1 MFDYEKYRDIAAYN
15 EEDAQAAVQRI
26 LQHPEIV
33 YMLIGA
39 LSSDTS
45 DAAIQQKKIL
55 IGKILNTLKGV
66 KSYDDFQREITAGY
80 FIPTILKSTSD
91 GFSSSISKK
100 LDPKKP
106 YLFISNHR
114 DIILD
119 CALLDYALLKND
131 FPLCEMAIG
140 DNLLSNQLVEDLFRL
155 NGGVIVKRSLPMRE
169 KYLESIRLSEYF
181 VDKITEGNR
190 SIWVAQKSGRSKDGI
205 DTTHPAIIKMLYL
218 SKKKSGITF
227 SELIKSVNIV
237 PVAISYEY
245 DPNDIN
251 KARELFSLESKGTY
265 EKRKLEDVISMC
277 KGLRGY
283 KGRIH
288 ISLGDPLTEDYDT
301 PDAVAAEIDKRMHK
315 EYKLW
320 PSNYFAYDYLGKTDR
335 FKAEYQEFDQAAF
348 LKKYEHL
355 SEEVK
360 TLVLNNYAN
369 SVRSYLEACEE

>member
-15 EEDAQAAVQRI
+15 EEDSKAAVQRI

-33 YMLIGA
+33 YMIMGA
-39 LSSDTS
+39 LSSDVTEEGI
-45 DAAIQQKKIL
+45 AKKKQL
-55 IGKILNTLKGV
+55 IGMIMNKLKAV
-66 KSYDDFQREITAGY
+66 KSYDDFQREITAGF
-80 FIPTILKSTSD
+80 FIPSILKSSSD
-91 GFSSSISKK
+91 GFSASFSDK
-100 LDPKKP
+100 LDPNKP

-119 CALLDYALLKND
+119 CALLDYALLNHG

-155 NGGVIVKRSLPMRE
+155 NGGVIVKRTLPMRE

-181 VDKITEGNR
+181 VDKITEGHR

-227 SELIKSVNIV
+227 AELIKSVNIV

-251 KARELFSLESKGTY
+251 KARELFSLESKGKY
-265 EKRKLEDVISMC
+265 EKRKMEDIISMC

-288 ISLGDPLTEDYDT
+288 VSLCDPLTEDYDN

-320 PSNYFAYDYLGKTDR
+320 PSNYFAYDYLEHTDR
-335 FKAEYQEFDQAAF
+335 FATEYKDFDSASF

-355 SEEVK
+355 SDEVR

-369 SVRSYLEACEE
+369 AVRSYLEACEE